1 MEEIHFTCEKCVY
14 TTGLK
19 HCFNNHILSKK
30 HNQMLNNTFDKN
42 FKCECN
48 KVFKSYTGL
57 WRHKKMCKVLK
68 PPTKITNK
76 IENKIKN
83 IANIENATLLEKLND
98 INKSIDRNNNL
109 IDKHNIMIERTTNIV
124 DKLMVEKNNGQKEEV
139 KDNEKNSCKNP
150 EYIYLLQEREF
161 VESNR
166 LIYKIGKSKQINAS
180 RIRQYPKGSILLF
193 QKICKNCDLNETE
206 LKKLFNEKY
215 IKHSEIGSEYFEG
228 DYNEMIRDIFKFD

>member
-14 TTGLK
+14 STNIK
-19 HCFNNHILSKK
+19 QHYNNHLISKK
-30 HNQMLNNTFDKN
+30 HNRPPIDTNIKKTFT
-42 FKCECN
+42 CEIC
-48 KVFKSYTGL
+48 KKLYTSYTGL
-57 WRHKKMCKVLK
+57 WRHNRRCKQKVETANVKNALLENINK
-68 PPTKITNK
+68 NK
-76 IENKIKN
+76 IF
-83 IANIENATLLEKLND
+83 IEKATD
-98 INKSIDRNNNL
+98 L
-109 IDKHNIMIERTTNIV
+109 IDK
-124 DKLMVEKNNGQKEEV
+124 LVEKNNYEQNKKEEEE
-139 KDNEKNSCKNP
+139 KEKEREREKNTRKNP

-180 RIRQYPKGSILLF
+180 RIRQYPKGSVLLF

-228 DYNEMIRDIFKFD
+228 DYNEMIKDIFKFD